1 MPNFPVK
8 RKGCGDIFAC
18 DEAVSFEPAAKR
30 LCQSEIFE
38 NLKTLSDV
46 IVAEIQSDDSSNS
59 ESQFRW
65 QKMSDKPSLKMK
77 VCRKKVVTAPE
88 QPVDGLRAC
97 RIVLTA
103 TLAREVRQCHFH
115 LSFQMLIC
123 FVQIYKMRPTACS
136 VLDNAVKSGT
146 ALSREIGQRY
156 HVSGKT
162 VRDIWSRV
170 TWADATQNLWTAN
183 ELHAYI
189 NSRAPGKHILLCEER
204 KDA

>member
-103 TLAREVRQCHFH
+103 TLARE
-115 LSFQMLIC
+115 
-123 FVQIYKMRPTACS
+123 IYKMRPTACS

-183 ELHAYI
+183 VSTCNNFVH
-189 NSRAPGKHILLCEER
+189 P
-204 KDA
+204 